1 MSEQEVNPP
10 STQTAVAA
18 PPALSAFTNANSAR
32 KQLNL
37 HNIVPFNASFFT
49 ILTIV
54 ATLQL
59 SALFPNSGSI
69 LSFLISLFTYEVSF
83 LIVMIRFY
91 DNFQWFGLHFS
102 SMTRSRRACFDVA
115 NVLETYQPRARTHGH
130 LFVPDPPT
138 PCVKIAED
146 GNQHDMPKEK
156 NAFSNARD
164 SHYENMYQKAIQMA
178 KEMDQME
185 KIAASPGLDASQS
198 VELKP
203 ADPEKDKKE
212 SEEKAKQAKKKYD
225 EDMAKP
231 FSC

>member
-1 MSEQEVNPP
+1 MSEQEVHNSSAP
-10 STQTAVAA
+10 STRTAVVPSGMSVA
-18 PPALSAFTNANSAR
+18 
-32 KQLNL
+32 KQAQKPTGNLN
-37 HNIVPFNASFFT
+37 NIVPFNASLFT
-49 ILTIV
+49 ILTIIG
-54 ATLQL
+54 TLQI
-59 SALFPNSGSI
+59 SALSPSLGSF
-69 LSFLISLFTYEVSF
+69 LSFIISLFTYEW
-83 LIVMIRFY
+83 
-91 DNFQWFGLHFS
+91 QALHFP

-138 PCVKIAED
+138 PCVKISEE

-185 KIAASPGLDASQS
+185 KLAASPNLDASQN

-203 ADPEKDKKE
+203 ADPEKDKKD

>member
-1 MSEQEVNPP
+1 MSSTSTAIPAGEPVATAP
-10 STQTAVAA
+10 SSAMSAA
-18 PPALSAFTNANSAR
+18 KSSKAPSVYNV
-32 KQLNL
+32 
-37 HNIVPFNASFFT
+37 VPFNASFLT
-49 ILTIV
+49 ILTICG
-54 ATLQL
+54 TLQI
-59 SALFPNSGSI
+59 SALVPAVGSV
-69 LSFLISLFTYEVSF
+69 LSVLLSLFTYEW
-83 LIVMIRFY
+83 L
-91 DNFQWFGLHFS
+91 NLHFS

-138 PCVKIAED
+138 PCVKISED
-146 GNQHDMPKEK
+146 GNQHDAPKEK
-156 NAFSNARD
+156 TAFSSARD

-185 KIAASPGLDASQS
+185 KVAASPCLDSSQD

>member
-1 MSEQEVNPP
+1 MSEQEVHNSSAP
-10 STQTAVAA
+10 STRTAVVPSGMSVA
-18 PPALSAFTNANSAR
+18 
-32 KQLNL
+32 KQAQKPTGNLN
-37 HNIVPFNASFFT
+37 NIVPFNASLFT
-49 ILTIV
+49 ILTIIG
-54 ATLQL
+54 TLQI
-59 SALFPNSGSI
+59 SALSPSLG
-69 LSFLISLFTYEVSF
+69 SFLSLIISLFTYEW
-83 LIVMIRFY
+83 
-91 DNFQWFGLHFS
+91 QALHFP

-138 PCVKIAED
+138 PCVKISEE

-185 KIAASPGLDASQS
+185 KLAASPNLDASQN

-203 ADPEKDKKE
+203 ADPEKDKKD

>member
-1 MSEQEVNPP
+1 MTDQEVKNSSAP
-10 STQTAVAA
+10 STRTAVVPSGMSVA
-18 PPALSAFTNANSAR
+18 
-32 KQLNL
+32 KQAQKPTDSLK
-37 HNIVPFNASFFT
+37 NIVPFNASLFT
-49 ILTIV
+49 ILTIIG
-54 ATLQL
+54 TLQI
-59 SALFPNSGSI
+59 SALSPSLG
-69 LSFLISLFTYEVSF
+69 SFLSLIISLFTYEW
-83 LIVMIRFY
+83 
-91 DNFQWFGLHFS
+91 QALHLP

-138 PCVKIAED
+138 PCVKISEE
-146 GNQHDMPKEK
+146 GNQHMPKEK

-164 SHYENMYQKAIQMA
+164 AHYENMYQKAIQMA

-185 KIAASPGLDASQS
+185 KLAASPNLDASQN

-203 ADPEKDKKE
+203 ADPEKDKKD

>member
-1 MSEQEVNPP
+1 
-10 STQTAVAA
+10 
-18 PPALSAFTNANSAR
+18 
-32 KQLNL
+32 
-37 HNIVPFNASFFT
+37 
-49 ILTIV
+49 
-54 ATLQL
+54 
-59 SALFPNSGSI
+59 
-69 LSFLISLFTYEVSF
+69 
-83 LIVMIRFY
+83 
-91 DNFQWFGLHFS
+91 
-102 SMTRSRRACFDVA
+102 MTRSRRACFDVA

-138 PCVKIAED
+138 PCVKISED
-146 GNQHDMPKEK
+146 GNQHDAPKEK
-156 NAFSNARD
+156 TAFSSARD

-185 KIAASPGLDASQS
+185 KVAASPCLDSSQD

>member
-1 MSEQEVNPP
+1 MSERESDGPLTSLGSV
-10 STQTAVAA
+10 START
-18 PPALSAFTNANSAR
+18 SRKEIHAN
-32 KQLNL
+32 
-37 HNIVPFNASFFT
+37 NIVPFNASLYT
-49 ILTIV
+49 ILTIIG
-54 ATLQL
+54 TLQISVIIPSIGSFVSFI
-59 SALFPNSGSI
+59 SALF
-69 LSFLISLFTYEVSF
+69 LFEW
-83 LIVMIRFY
+83 L
-91 DNFQWFGLHFS
+91 NLHFQ

-115 NVLETYQPRARTHGH
+115 NVLETYQPRNRTHGH

-138 PCVKIAED
+138 PCVKIDED
-146 GNQHDMPKEK
+146 GSHDMPKEK

-185 KIAASPGLDASQS
+185 KIAASPNLDASQN

-203 ADPEKDKKE
+203 ANPEQDKKE

-225 EDMAKP
+225 DDMSKP